1 MPLFLDQLAAAL
13 HDARP
18 SPGDL
23 RAIGD
28 TAAIHGGHLLEQGF
42 TVSQVV
48 HGYGDVCQALTE
60 LAQETGAA
68 ITMEEFHTLNGC
80 LDDAIAQA
88 VTEYARLREQA
99 ISDEGNIRSG
109 VLAHELRNCLSAA
122 SMGFELVKRGTV
134 AARRQ
139 RQRAHQPQ
147 PRSDG
152 RAHPS
157 LHGRG
162 AAQLRD
168 RAPGAGPLA
177 DLIEEAEVDG
187 ALEREQRASSTFT
200 VTTVD
205 RSVEVNV
212 DRQILAGAIA
222 NLLQNALKFTR
233 PDGHVTLRTSATA
246 QRVLIEVEDECGG
259 LSPGM
264 AEEIF
269 QAFQQRGQDRSG
281 LGLGLFISR
290 RGVEA
295 NDGVIRVRDLP
306 GQGCIF
312 TIDLPRC
319 SARHEPGGTF
329 DGSEQRDRRE
339 RLRQTFEDLIAEH
352 EQRATLHGGHQ
363 DHRDLRQL
371 RSRPLWPSGT
381 DSRS

>member
-1 MPLFLDQLAAAL
+1 MLHEFVTARRRELIARTRVKVASRSAPRATARELETGVPLFLDQLAAAL

-18 SPGDL
+18 SPGAL

-134 AARRQ
+134 AAGGSVSGLISRNLARMGVLI
-139 RQRAHQPQ
+139 H
-147 PRSDG
+147 RSMAEVRLSSG
-152 RAHPS
+152 IEH
-157 LHGRG
+157 
-162 AAQLRD
+162 RD
-168 RAPGAGPLA
+168 RVLLA

-187 ALEREQRASSTFT
+187 ALEASRRKLTFT

-205 RSVEVNV
+205 RSVQVDV
-212 DRQILAGAIA
+212 DRQILSGAIA
-222 NLLQNALKFTR
+222 NLMQNAFKFTR
-233 PDGHVTLRTSATA
+233 PDGQVTLRTSATA

-259 LSPGM
+259 LSSGM
-264 AEEIF
+264 AEEMF
-269 QAFQQRGQDRSG
+269 QAFQQRGEDRSG

-319 SARHEPGGTF
+319 
-329 DGSEQRDRRE
+329 
-339 RLRQTFEDLIAEH
+339 
-352 EQRATLHGGHQ
+352 
-363 DHRDLRQL
+363 
-371 RSRPLWPSGT
+371 
-381 DSRS
+381 